1 MPQPK
6 ASSSDLP
13 GKRDNIFLAAML
25 SVALVLVILA
35 CCWPLY
41 FNPKWD
47 AYLVA
52 KANGSPGL
60 TDAHLSFFTV
70 PYNVEKHEVSPFL
83 VEDLGHYL
91 GLPFF

>member
-1 MPQPK
+1 MSPPNT
-6 ASSSDLP
+6 SSSDPL
-13 GKRDNIFLAAML
+13 GKRDSIFLV
-25 SVALVLVILA
+25 VAFAVTWVLVILA

-41 FNPKWD
+41 FNPKWE

-60 TDAHLSFFTV
+60 TDPYLSFFMV

-83 VEDLGHYL
+83 VENLGHYL
-91 GLPFF
+91 GWRFF